1 MLGLFFSHHFAM
13 LSEDFKFFDFFWS
26 FSIPTISE
34 NILFSDVLRG
44 YKKRPGAKKC
54 LQKRSLKNDELIGN
68 IAVKTKEKHD
78 NQMLN
83 PLRRYV
89 VKWSDTL

>member
-1 MLGLFFSHHFAM
+1 MRILNFLIS
-13 LSEDFKFFDFFWS
+13 FFDFFWS
-26 FSIPTISE
+26 FSIPPISIPTISE

-78 NQMLN
+78 NEMFN

>member
-1 MLGLFFSHHFAM
+1 MRILNFLIS
-13 LSEDFKFFDFFWS
+13 FFDFFWS
-26 FSIPTISE
+26 FSIPPISIPTISE